1 MNIRPFEIALIG
13 VFGIAAVFG
22 LFFLSNFNSEES
34 KNQKIYGESI
44 SIWGTLDNRV
54 MEDLL
59 YDLAKTNKAFSV
71 VKYKKIDVRSFDSVL
86 LNAIADGQSP
96 DLIVMPH
103 TLLASYRT
111 KLQPISFETIPER
124 TFRDSYIDGAD
135 IFMLSD
141 GIYGIPFAVDPLVMY
156 WNKDIFSSS
165 GLAQPPKT
173 WVALLSE
180 TVGAIVRTND
190 DLEVTQSALAF
201 GEYANVTHAKKI
213 LSMLF
218 LQSGSTIVEE
228 DDGGYAVTLNRGSE
242 NVLPPGEAALT
253 FYTQFVVPSREYY
266 SWNRSKGLD
275 RKAFLDGT
283 LALYFAPGSERKNLE
298 RDNPNLNFDTAFV
311 PQGSEVTADRDY
323 GEFYAFA
330 IPRASK
336 NIQGAYAVAT
346 QLASKE
352 SASVLAEGY
361 SLAPVQRALFAE
373 PLNETH
379 KNVLYKSALISR
391 GWLDPN
397 PDQSSAVFQKM
408 VEDVTSGKVRLKSI
422 LNDTVDELKSLYK

>member
-13 VFGIAAVFG
+13 AFGVAAIFG

-44 SIWGTLDNRV
+44 SIWGTLPSRV
-54 MEDLL
+54 MEDLI
-59 YDLAKTNKAFSV
+59 YDLAKTNKALSV
-71 VKYKKIDVRSFDSVL
+71 VKYKQIDARSFDSVL

-96 DLIVMPH
+96 DLIMMPH
-103 TLLASYRT
+103 TLLASYRS

-124 TFRDSYIDGAD
+124 TFRDTHIDGAD
-135 IFMLSD
+135 IFMLDD

-173 WVALLSE
+173 WESLLSE
-180 TVGAIVRTND
+180 SMGAIVRTSD
-190 DLEVTQSALAF
+190 DLEITQSALAF

-218 LQSGSTIVEE
+218 LQSGSNIVEE
-228 DDGGYAVTLNRGSE
+228 QDGGYAVTLNRSSE
-242 NVLPPGEAALT
+242 NALPPGEAALS

-266 SWNRSKGLD
+266 TWNRSKAND
-275 RKAFLDGT
+275 RKEFLNGT

-311 PQGSEVTADRDY
+311 PQGSEVTANRDY
-323 GEFYAFA
+323 GDFYAFS

-346 QLASKE
+346 QLAGKE
-352 SASVLAEGY
+352 AGSALSDGY
-361 SLAPVQRALFAE
+361 DLAPAHRASFADVI
-373 PLNETH
+373 NETH
-379 KNVLYKSALISR
+379 KNVVYKSALISR

-397 PDQSSAVFQKM
+397 PEQSSLVFQKM
-408 VEDVTSGKVRLKSI
+408 IEDVTSGKVRLKNI
-422 LNDTVDELKSLYK
+422 LNDTVSELKSLYK